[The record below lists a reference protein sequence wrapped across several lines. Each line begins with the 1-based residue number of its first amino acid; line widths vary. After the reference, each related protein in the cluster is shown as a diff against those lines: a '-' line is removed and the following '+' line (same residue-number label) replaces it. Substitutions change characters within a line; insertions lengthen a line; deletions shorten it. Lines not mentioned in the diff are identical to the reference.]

1 MKIFKDLAKAKKQFH
16 NTELKK
22 TGYNKFVGYKY
33 FELADFIKPI
43 VEILEENNLVSF
55 VSFGSELA
63 TLKVVQVEDQ
73 SKIVITS
80 PMSSANLKGCHDVQN
95 LGAVQTYLRR
105 YLYTALFDIIE
116 NDILD
121 GSEPKT
127 TEKRKY
133 FCEKCKKEITKTQA
147 GTSLKE
153 KGTRLCS
160 NCIIDHSKTIQN
172 ILKEHKL
179 DKYFM
184 PCLNYLKNQKTGNN
198 NESFFEYGVKNGS
211 WENLIIRFLQF
222 EIGKINKEYL
232 SSFGKTA
239 TLKDYS
245 EGLIILEEEK

>member
-1 MKIFKDLAKAKKQFH
+1 MKIYKDLAKAKKQFH

-22 TGYNKFVGYKY
+22 TGHNKFVGYKY

-73 SKIVITS
+73 SEIVITS
-80 PMSSANLKGCHDVQN
+80 PMASANLKGCHDVQN

-127 TEKRKY
+127 TGERKY

-147 GTSLKE
+147 SSSLKE

-179 DKYFM
+179 EKYFVG
-184 PCLNYLKNQKTGNN
+184 CLNYLKNQKTGNG
-198 NESFFEYGVKNGS
+198 NETFFDYGVINGK
-211 WENLIIRFLQF
+211 WESLIKKFVQI
-222 EIGKINKEYL
+222 EIVKLNKEFF
-232 SSFGKTA
+232 SNFSKTA

-245 EGLIILEEEK
+245 EGLIILAEEE